1 MITIFVALVLA
12 TIADAVYLPAR
23 PSSPAR
29 MHQGERG
36 LQGLVQLRGGSNLD
50 LLTTEEELDYELGA
64 AGAGVLVVVDFMAE
78 WCGPCKKLA
87 PTLEALAERTAASGK
102 VKFFAVDVDQA
113 RELAA
118 ANDVKSMPTI
128 LFFRDGNLVKRVVGA
143 DVAAIKAEVDKAT
156 MNPVLKLLKSE
167 TVSLADQ
174 PWHHRTY
181 WSMNAHC
188 QAT

>member
-1 MITIFVALVLA
+1 
-12 TIADAVYLPAR
+12 
-23 PSSPAR
+23 
-29 MHQGERG
+29 MHQGDRG

-118 ANDVKSMPTI
+118 AKDVKSMPTI
-128 LFFRDGNLVKRVVGA
+128 LFFRDGNLVKRIVGA
-143 DVAAIKAEVDKAT
+143 DVTAIKSEVDKAT

-174 PWHHRTY
+174 LRASLPQT
-181 WSMNAHC
+181 
-188 QAT
+188 